1 MNAFKQITLY
11 FRSVF
16 FILMAN
22 TTKGYIESLSKEIL
36 KISSSLRWIAISDSE
51 GKILNIA
58 RREGLDPLMNRE
70 ENQEYTLNAIARH
83 KSRLKFE
90 DKLGKL
96 VYSLGKYEK
105 LVRIV
110 TPINNKY
117 YVLLTIDVEEPHID
131 SIMREQIIPKIR
143 DNTRYFE

>member
-1 MNAFKQITLY
+1 
-11 FRSVF
+11 
-16 FILMAN
+16 MAN
-22 TTKGYIESLSKEIL
+22 TPKDYFESLSKEIL
-36 KISSSLRWIAISDSE
+36 KISSSVRWIAIADLE

-70 ENQEYTLNAIARH
+70 ENQEYALNAIARH

-117 YVLLTIDVEEPHID
+117 YFLLTIDVEEPHID
-131 SIMREQIIPKIR
+131 SIMREQIIPKII
-143 DNTRYFE
+143 DKMKYLE

>member
-1 MNAFKQITLY
+1 
-11 FRSVF
+11 
-16 FILMAN
+16 MAN
-22 TTKGYIESLSKEIL
+22 TAKDYFESLSKEIL
-36 KISSSLRWIAISDSE
+36 KISPSLRWIAIADSE

-70 ENQEYTLNAIARH
+70 ENQEYTLNAITRH

-117 YVLLTIDVEEPHID
+117 YVLLTIDVEESHID
-131 SIMREQIIPKIR
+131 SIMKQQIIPKII
-143 DNTRYFE
+143 DNSKHFE

>member
-1 MNAFKQITLY
+1 
-11 FRSVF
+11 
-16 FILMAN
+16 MAD
-22 TTKGYIESLSKEIL
+22 TPKDYLESLSREIL

-58 RREGLDPLMNRE
+58 KREGLDPLMNRE

-96 VYSLGKYEK
+96 
-105 LVRIV
+105 I
-110 TPINNKY
+110 
-117 YVLLTIDVEEPHID
+117 
-131 SIMREQIIPKIR
+131 
-143 DNTRYFE
+143 

>member
-1 MNAFKQITLY
+1 
-11 FRSVF
+11 
-16 FILMAN
+16 MAN
-22 TTKGYIESLSKEIL
+22 TAKDYFESLTKEIL
-36 KISSSLRWIAISDSE
+36 KISPFLRWIAIADSE

-70 ENQEYTLNAIARH
+70 ENQEYTLNAITRH

-131 SIMREQIIPKIR
+131 SIMKEQIIPKII
-143 DNTRYFE
+143 DNTKYFE

>member
-1 MNAFKQITLY
+1 
-11 FRSVF
+11 
-16 FILMAN
+16 MAN
-22 TTKGYIESLSKEIL
+22 TAKDYFESLSKEIL
-36 KISSSLRWIAISDSE
+36 KISPSVRWIAIADSE
-51 GKILNIA
+51 GKILNIT

-70 ENQEYTLNAIARH
+70 ENQEYALNAITRH
-83 KSRLKFE
+83 KSRVKFE

-131 SIMREQIIPKIR
+131 SIMREQIIPKIT
-143 DNTRYFE
+143 DNTKYFE

>member
-1 MNAFKQITLY
+1 
-11 FRSVF
+11 
-16 FILMAN
+16 MAN
-22 TTKGYIESLSKEIL
+22 TTKDYFDSLSKEIL
-36 KISSSLRWIAISDSE
+36 KISSSIRWIAISDSE
-51 GKILNIA
+51 GKILNITK
-58 RREGLDPLMNRE
+58 REGLDPLMNRE
-70 ENQEYTLNAIARH
+70 ENLEYTLNAIARH
-83 KSRLKFE
+83 KSRVKFE

>member
-1 MNAFKQITLY
+1 MSKSNKDHF
-11 FRSVF
+11 
-16 FILMAN
+16 
-22 TTKGYIESLSKEIL
+22 ESLSKEIL
-36 KISSSLRWIAISDSE
+36 KINSSLRWIAVANSN
-51 GKILNIA
+51 GTLLNIA
-58 RREGLDPLMNRE
+58 RRDSLEPLMTRQ

-90 DKLGKL
+90 DKLGRL

-117 YVLLTIDVEEPHID
+117 YVLLTVDVEEPHID
-131 SIMREQIIPKIR
+131 SLMTEQIIPKIK
-143 DNTRYFE
+143 DNIQYFE

>member
-1 MNAFKQITLY
+1 
-11 FRSVF
+11 
-16 FILMAN
+16 MAN
-22 TTKGYIESLSKEIL
+22 RAKEHFESLSKEIL
-36 KISSSLRWIAISDSE
+36 RISPSLRWIAIADSE
-51 GKILNIA
+51 GKILNIT
-58 RREGLDPLMNRE
+58 RREGLDPLMNLE
-70 ENQEYTLNAIARH
+70 ENQEYTLNAITRH

-131 SIMREQIIPKIR
+131 SIMRERIIPKIR

>member
-1 MNAFKQITLY
+1 
-11 FRSVF
+11 
-16 FILMAN
+16 MAN
-22 TTKGYIESLSKEIL
+22 TGKDHFESLSKEIL
-36 KISSSLRWIAISDSE
+36 KISPSLRWIAIADSE

-70 ENQEYTLNAIARH
+70 ENQEYTLNAITRH

-131 SIMREQIIPKIR
+131 SIMKEQIIPKIIG
-143 DNTRYFE
+143 NTKYFE

>member
-1 MNAFKQITLY
+1 
-11 FRSVF
+11 
-16 FILMAN
+16 MAN
-22 TTKGYIESLSKEIL
+22 IAKDYFESLSKEIL
-36 KISSSLRWIAISDSE
+36 KISPSLRWIAIADSE

-70 ENQEYTLNAIARH
+70 ENQEYTLNAITRH

-117 YVLLTIDVEEPHID
+117 YVLLTIDVEESHID
-131 SIMREQIIPKIR
+131 SIMKQQIIPKII
-143 DNTRYFE
+143 DNSKYFE